1 MKVLVVE
8 PMKEPYEKEIGEG
21 LESLQNEVDGPIQAV
36 YPYEDPVAII
46 CNDEGKLTGLELN
59 RALRDED
66 GRIYDVIA
74 GTFLVA
80 GLTYESFGSLTPEL
94 SRKFSELFK
103 QPEMFV
109 NLGGKI
115 TAIPVEAQKEPKQE
129 TKKYRIDET
138 ALLKG
143 AVTNLGKYNEGI
155 LDYKWV
161 SFPISDEDLH
171 KVYKEIDIDNVRY
184 EEIFITDYDCEVSG
198 IYDKLG
204 EYTSIRDLNALAERL
219 EGMSSYE
226 IKHFEAVMD
235 AFGASDAAEMIN
247 ITYNLDCWDFL
258 PDVDNYYDLG
268 YYWIEESGCYD
279 AKSLGSLSN
288 YIDYESFGRDI
299 SIEECG
305 QFTDGGYIYANGN
318 SMDQVYD
325 PVYGYDEAFDAVITR
340 NSEEER

>member
-8 PMKEPYEKEIGEG
+8 PMKEPYDKEIGEG
-21 LESLQNEVDGPIQAV
+21 LESLQKEVDGPIQAV

-80 GLTYESFGSLTPEL
+80 GLTNESFGSITPEQ

-129 TKKYRIDET
+129 TKKYRMDET

-318 SMDQVYD
+318 SMNQVYD